1 MATESTKNDKARSK
15 AKNLL
20 TATSLAMCSTHQAK
34 PKGLNALREYAK
46 NKDILTDDDVIMA
59 WTVSV
64 NSFHRRAEALDE
76 KKEQAAKDK
85 RAVTSPKNG
94 RKGGRPKNPT
104 HADVAELFVNDKL
117 LKSSCVTMRHHH
129 GSWYEY
135 KGTGWNII
143 SEREVSNDVALFL
156 QLSPELRHCATKT
169 FISNVVVNLRTVAF
183 CGVHRRFNMPVFLDT
198 GESAL
203 NWIAFKDKIVNVYKY
218 AESIANET
226 TLPEQEYIKP
236 LTPNFFSTDFVEY
249 EWDMSATAP
258 QFFNF
263 LERVQPTVSGF
274 SAVQRMFGLMI
285 ADTTKYEVF
294 YQLFGNG
301 ANGKNVSSDVLTR
314 LIGKHNVSHVQL
326 GIITERFQS
335 HPLASAKVNICGEL
349 PTDIGHGQFHHI
361 EGMFKSCVSG
371 EDIEV
376 ERKGADKYNSPC
388 RARFILASNSLPTFV
403 DKSDGMWR
411 RLRIIPYEVQIP
423 LHERDTNLADN
434 IISSELPG
442 VMAWAVEGLAAIIK
456 AGHVADCDA
465 GKILKENHRATCD
478 HEREYLLEFYEVGEQ
493 YQKVCGKEL
502 YKEYCAWILSNGYR
516 PFGAAKFFARV
527 TEIFPASD
535 YKVMKVDAVSTR
547 GFMFLKPKSEVLED
561 D

>member
-1 MATESTKNDKARSK
+1 
-15 AKNLL
+15 
-20 TATSLAMCSTHQAK
+20 
-34 PKGLNALREYAK
+34 
-46 NKDILTDDDVIMA
+46 
-59 WTVSV
+59 
-64 NSFHRRAEALDE
+64 
-76 KKEQAAKDK
+76 
-85 RAVTSPKNG
+85 
-94 RKGGRPKNPT
+94 
-104 HADVAELFVNDKL
+104 
-117 LKSSCVTMRHHH
+117 
-129 GSWYEY
+129 
-135 KGTGWNII
+135 
-143 SEREVSNDVALFL
+143 
-156 QLSPELRHCATKT
+156 
-169 FISNVVVNLRTVAF
+169 
-183 CGVHRRFNMPVFLDT
+183 MPVFLDT